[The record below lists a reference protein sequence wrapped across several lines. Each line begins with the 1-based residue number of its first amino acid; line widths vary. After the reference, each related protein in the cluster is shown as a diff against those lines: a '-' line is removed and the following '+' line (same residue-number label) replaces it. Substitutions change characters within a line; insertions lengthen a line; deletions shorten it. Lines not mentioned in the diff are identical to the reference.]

1 MKRREFMQKSVAAG
15 SGAVLH
21 GFGHP
26 ISAAEAASGNSPH
39 KPDQRPH
46 KNVLLI
52 ISDDHGYDQLRC
64 YGNQTIKTPML
75 DAMAARGVRFTNAF
89 AIAPSCSASR
99 GSLLTGLYPHQNG
112 QFGHEH
118 NWHHFSL
125 LDSVETIPSVLK
137 KNGYRT
143 GLIGKLHVASKSN
156 LLFDYRVEGKEIMGN
171 RDALK
176 IAQHAGEFFRQE
188 TGKPFFLLIGYSDPH
203 RDDQGPS
210 TMRNVENF
218 SGFANDKTYAGI
230 TPAKYKPE
238 DIHVPDFLPDIP
250 EVRAELADQ
259 YESVTR
265 MDTSIGWVLE
275 QLEKSGRAKDTLVIY
290 ISDNGIPFPGAKT
303 NLYDGGVHIPMIIQS
318 PEIRTGGIVN
328 EAMVSLVDLMPT
340 ILDWTSAK
348 PPNYRLPGKSLR
360 NLLNLTDDPSRQEVF
375 CSHTFHEITM
385 FYPMR
390 SVRTRA
396 FKYIVN
402 LHPELEFPFAT
413 DLFVSKTW
421 QGILK
426 RKLSLMGKRS
436 TKSYLY
442 RPHEELYDLAGDPG
456 ESVNLA
462 GNPDYDGILKELRAK
477 LGAMRAET
485 DDYWLIND
493 NYRLNR
499 DTFPKD

>member
-1 MKRREFMQKSVAAG
+1 MKRREFMQKSVAVG
-15 SGAVLH
+15 SGAIFQGL
-21 GFGHP
+21 G
-26 ISAAEAASGNSPH
+26 ASVRASDTRSSDSP
-39 KPDQRPH
+39 DLQARRAQ

-52 ISDDHGYDQLRC
+52 VSDDHGRDQLGC
-64 YGNQTIKTPML
+64 YGNTVIRTPHL

-125 LDSVETIPSVLK
+125 LDSIETIPSLLK

-156 LLFDYRVEGKEIMGN
+156 LIFDYRVEGKEIMGN
-171 RDALK
+171 RDALG
-176 IAQHAGEFFRQE
+176 IATRAGEFFRQE
-188 TGKPFFLLIGYSDPH
+188 KDKPFFLLIGYSDPH

-210 TMRNVENF
+210 AMRNVENF
-218 SGFANDKTYAGI
+218 SGFANDKTYPGV
-230 TPAKYKPE
+230 TPTKYKPE
-238 DIHVPDFLPDIP
+238 DVPVPDFLPDLP

-259 YESVTR
+259 YEAVTR

-275 QLEKSGRAKDTLVIY
+275 NLEQSGRAQDTLVIY

-303 NLYDGGVHIPMIIQS
+303 TLYDSGTHVPMIIQS
-318 PEIRTGGIVN
+318 PEIHTGGLVN
-328 EAMVSLVDLMPT
+328 QAMASLVDLMPT
-340 ILDWTSAK
+340 VLDWTSTK
-348 PPNYRLPGKSLR
+348 LPNYRLPGKSLR
-360 NLLNLTDDPSRQEVF
+360 SILNARDDPSRNEIF

-390 SVRTRA
+390 SVRTRRY
-396 FKYIVN
+396 KYILN

-421 QGILK
+421 QAILK
-426 RKLSLMGKRS
+426 RKLETMGKRS
-436 TKSYLY
+436 TKRYLY
-442 RPHEELYDLAGDPG
+442 RPHEELYDLGKDPA
-456 ESVNLA
+456 EAINLA
-462 GNPDYDGILKELRAK
+462 GNSDYVDVLKELRAK

-493 NYRLNR
+493 NYRPNR
-499 DTFPKD
+499 ETFPRE